1 MEEPYTEGLASHG
14 GPESCVG
21 RREAAGEALTGARV
35 GWVLS
40 REIYFWEPTLF
51 ADAEGNTGGRDSA
64 SGRPTWRGRRP
75 HAMRGTSMHENR
87 EILDLPATDGVAGGI
102 GKAEATSRCA

>member
-21 RREAAGEALTGARV
+21 RRKAGGEALTGVRT
-35 GWVLS
+35 GWVWS
-40 REIYFWEPTLF
+40 HEIHSGVPTPF

-64 SGRPTWRGRRP
+64 SDRPTLRGRRP
-75 HAMRGTSMHENR
+75 HAC
-87 EILDLPATDGVAGGI
+87 
-102 GKAEATSRCA
+102 AEPSCARTGRSSSGPWQMALRAASGRPRP